1 MISRIIGALVKFEDD
16 PIVKTRAISFSY
28 VILFESISTLRFL
41 LDTDLT
47 LAKNSVWEFFSYL
60 VQCTL
65 ASVYQ
70 YTSQIGRFKLA
81 LCKRTAQQSSLF
93 CHCN

>member
-28 VILFESISTLRFL
+28 VILFESMSTLRFL

-47 LAKNSVWEFFSYL
+47 LTKNSVWEFFR
-60 VQCTL
+60 
-65 ASVYQ
+65 
-70 YTSQIGRFKLA
+70 I
-81 LCKRTAQQSSLF
+81 
-93 CHCN
+93 

>member
-1 MISRIIGALVKFEDD
+1 MISRIIGALVKCEDD

-47 LAKNSVWEFFSYL
+47 LTKNSVWEFFR
-60 VQCTL
+60 
-65 ASVYQ
+65 
-70 YTSQIGRFKLA
+70 I
-81 LCKRTAQQSSLF
+81 
-93 CHCN
+93 